1 MPSSI
6 ASIREQVA
14 AARVAMLEPG
24 ADLTGVLQTLQS
36 AAEELRQAGPETPR
50 EELEGLRLELA
61 GAAKL
66 ARNGEEFWR
75 GWGRLLGLD
84 PGYSSDGALAAV
96 PTTSRIAVQG

>member
-1 MPSSI
+1 MPSKI
-6 ASIREQVA
+6 ASIRERVA

-36 AAEELRQAGPETPR
+36 AAEDMRQLGSEASR
-50 EELEGLRLELA
+50 EEFEGLRLELTR
-61 GAAKL
+61 AAKL

-84 PGYSSDGALAAV
+84 PGYGADGALAAV
-96 PTTSRIAVQG
+96 LPASRIAVEG